1 MSFGLPVGLQLANGG
16 PGLAIAV
23 PNGGD
28 QRDGPFGSAHLT
40 AAHRRTRAPAPKAA
54 SSPTTV
60 VCGIGLR
67 LPHSLCD
74 LGCSDACATPLPP
87 PSTHGRMQV
96 RILAAGL
103 LRLHTAMSVLGL
115 RGHHVPT
122 SAGTWESA
130 LLVSAVVTIDSK
142 GFNARVLRGLRDRYA
157 AEGLQRPPFIQ
168 YVAECGLTLATVVRY
183 PPRWPSAVLP
193 VAHPGHVC
201 S

>member
-87 PSTHGRMQV
+87 RSTHGRMQV

-103 LRLHTAMSVLGL
+103 LRLNTAMPVLGL
-115 RGHHVPT
+115 RVHHVPT

-130 LLVSAVVTIDSK
+130 SARFCS
-142 GFNARVLRGLRDRYA
+142 RDDRQQGVQRA
-157 AEGLQRPPFIQ
+157 RPPG
-168 YVAECGLTLATVVRY
+168 VARSVRCGGTPAPSVHSVRRRVR
-183 PPRWPSAVLP
+183 P
-193 VAHPGHVC
+193 
-201 S
+201 